1 MRFLVCGGFIFLGEG
16 GGYTWFLVFAEDLFV
31 HHHVLRHFEVD
42 LGPCFGAHEGILRQ
56 AVPQQIKIP
65 DQKIMIKNCDKS
77 QKINE

>member
-1 MRFLVCGGFIFLGEG
+1 MILLSGFLVCGVFIFLGEG

-65 DQKIMIKNCDKS
+65 DQNNNDK
-77 QKINE
+77 KL